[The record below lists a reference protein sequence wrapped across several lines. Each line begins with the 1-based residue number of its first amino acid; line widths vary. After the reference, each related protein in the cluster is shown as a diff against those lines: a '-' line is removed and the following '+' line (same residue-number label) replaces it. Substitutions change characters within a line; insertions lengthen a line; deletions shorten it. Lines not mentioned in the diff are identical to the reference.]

1 MKTHLSTR
9 LLFSLSR
16 RVVNTSKGGSQ
27 IQSGFT
33 LIELLVVIIIVGI
46 LAAIA
51 LPNFLNQAVKA
62 RQSEAKQTISLVN
75 RAQSRHRNEFN
86 SFATSFD
93 GLAVGSG
100 LVGNTTAQT
109 GNYLYTIGSGANPQT
124 QTLIRA
130 RSLDTAAKAYT
141 SGTLQYKNLSNESIL
156 TSDICEKI
164 TPSTAAPLAVSF
176 GAENVNCPD
185 GTYLKLDDTQLGG

>member
-9 LLFSLSR
+9 LLFTLTQRATTANR
-16 RVVNTSKGGSQ
+16 RGYKLQ
-27 IQSGFT
+27 QGFT
-33 LIELLVVIIIVGI
+33 LIELLVVIIIIGI

-62 RQSEAKQTISLVN
+62 RQSEAKQTIALVN
-75 RAQSRHRNEFN
+75 RAQSRHRNEYN

-109 GNYLYTIGSGANPQT
+109 GNYLYTLSSGANPQT
-124 QTLIRA
+124 QTIVTA
-130 RSLDTAAKAYT
+130 KSFNTAAKAYT

-164 TPSTAAPLAVSF
+164 TPGTAAPLTVLF
-176 GAENVNCPD
+176 GTDSVGCPD
-185 GTYLKLDDTQLGG
+185 ASYRKLDDTELGG